1 MPPRFLL
8 DTDTLIYLRSKRSAR
23 VEQRVLALHPGE
35 AAMSVI
41 TYGELY
47 FGVAKDTQS
56 AAVALQRLRS
66 LTDFFA
72 VLPMPVN
79 AGEVYG
85 TVCAELQGKGQSIGS
100 NDLWIAAHG
109 MAAGLTVVTNN
120 EKEFRRVRGL
130 KIENWTS

>member
-1 MPPRFLL
+1 MEPRFLL
-8 DTDTLIYLRSKRSAR
+8 DTDTLIYLRSRRSEK
-23 VEQRVLALHPGE
+23 VERRVLALLPGE

-41 TYGELY
+41 TYGELF
-47 FGVAKDTQS
+47 FGVTKDSQS
-56 AAVALQRLRS
+56 AGALRRLQS
-66 LTDFFA
+66 LTDFFQ
-72 VLPMPVN
+72 VLPLPTT

-85 TVCAELQGKGQSIGS
+85 SLRAELESKGRSIGN

-130 KIENWTS
+130 KIENWAS